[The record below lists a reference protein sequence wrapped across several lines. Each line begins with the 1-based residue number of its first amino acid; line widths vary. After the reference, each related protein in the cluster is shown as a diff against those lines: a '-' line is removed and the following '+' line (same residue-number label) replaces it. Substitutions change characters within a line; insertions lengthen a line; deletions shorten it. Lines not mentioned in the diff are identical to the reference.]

1 MVRSWTANLKSMGFD
16 LPWLENQ
23 LQQHH
28 IHSAK
33 EVFLAAC
40 DQNQKLVIFPY
51 SSEKDGKTRTK

>member
-1 MVRSWTANLKSMGFD
+1 MDGQILDGNLKSMGFD
-16 LPWLENQ
+16 LAWLEKQ
-23 LQQHH
+23 LQRHH

-51 SSEKDGKTRTK
+51 GSGKGEKT